1 MIRSPTTCAERIAE
15 AAGGNPLFISEML
28 AMTVGDTDVEV
39 PPTLKALLAARLDQL
54 DPAERK
60 VLEYGSVEGEIFHRG
75 SVHALAP
82 EEAQVTTRLAGLV
95 RRELIRPDRA
105 QLSGDDGYRF
115 RHLLIRDA
123 AYNALPKSVR
133 ADLHARFAAWID
145 VRGEGLVELDEILG
159 YHLEQAARYL
169 TELGKPDATLARDAG
184 RRLAAAGLRAR
195 SRDDVRSARSLLARS
210 IALDD
215 RPDVHVLVHF
225 AAVDESRTAELLLD
239 EAAKRAELAGDEPDA
254 ALARAIVA
262 AMRAQRV
269 EVSTDEQERLAL
281 AALPLLE
288 AIEDHDGL
296 TEIWFSLAYSLYNTR
311 CRYDQMEYAAEEA
324 VRHAALA
331 GRPQSTS
338 GSLMIP
344 LQFGSRPVPEALER
358 VDALA
363 ALYTHPGITLGRAV
377 LLAMN
382 GEIDAARTLAAV
394 GEERFRELSDSAFP
408 ILVRAEIEEL
418 AGNLE
423 ASSELLRVFC
433 DRLAGRG
440 QTAML
445 ATYAPLRGRA
455 LCALGRHDEAE
466 ELATQGR
473 DLGDEDDPITQ
484 SLWRRVSALVL
495 AHHGDVDAAQRLANE
510 AVAHAQKTDS
520 LQVQA
525 DALTDLAEV
534 LRVAGNGKEAVAAL
548 RDALDLYEQKQ
559 IVPLVRRTR
568 ERLAEL
574 QSSEV

>member
-1 MIRSPTTCAERIAE
+1 
-15 AAGGNPLFISEML
+15 
-28 AMTVGDTDVEV
+28 
-39 PPTLKALLAARLDQL
+39 
-54 DPAERK
+54 
-60 VLEYGSVEGEIFHRG
+60 
-75 SVHALAP
+75 
-82 EEAQVTTRLAGLV
+82 
-95 RRELIRPDRA
+95 
-105 QLSGDDGYRF
+105 
-115 RHLLIRDA
+115 
-123 AYNALPKSVR
+123 
-133 ADLHARFAAWID
+133 
-145 VRGEGLVELDEILG
+145 
-159 YHLEQAARYL
+159 
-169 TELGKPDATLARDAG
+169 
-184 RRLAAAGLRAR
+184 
-195 SRDDVRSARSLLARS
+195 
-210 IALDD
+210 
-215 RPDVHVLVHF
+215 
-225 AAVDESRTAELLLD
+225 
-239 EAAKRAELAGDEPDA
+239 
-254 ALARAIVA
+254 
-262 AMRAQRV
+262 MRAQRV